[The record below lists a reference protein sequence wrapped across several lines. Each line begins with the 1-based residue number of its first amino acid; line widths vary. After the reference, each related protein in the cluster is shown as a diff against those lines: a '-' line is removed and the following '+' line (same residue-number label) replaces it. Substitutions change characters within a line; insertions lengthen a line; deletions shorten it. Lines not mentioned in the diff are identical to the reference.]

1 MLAEPFDPFT
11 MMIERPIPKVAL
23 TTHSIVKEEEEEEE
37 QELEKT
43 IVSIQKDKE
52 IDREEILERLRKNKI
67 WITYCDI
74 PLSYTQDSQYISDYE
89 LEKEDYYN
97 SSDSDSDDA
106 SASLESD
113 TDKDSSEEEESIAE
127 EEESEIAS
135 LEEEYD
141 LETATKNTEFD
152 EDIIFRAIQHDE
164 GVYSLLPKQFQSDL
178 PYPNS
183 SPAVD
188 ALPDRRRP
196 HSLKPAKSERASV

>member
-11 MMIERPIPKVAL
+11 MMIERPIPRETPSTIPTVEKEL
-23 TTHSIVKEEEEEEE
+23 EEEG
-37 QELEKT
+37 ELEKT

-89 LEKEDYYN
+89 LEKEDYY
-97 SSDSDSDDA
+97 SDSESDSDDA
-106 SASLESD
+106 SANLESD
-113 TDKDSSEEEESIAE
+113 TDKDSSE

-141 LETATKNTEFD
+141 LETATKNLEFD
-152 EDIIFRAIQHDE
+152 EDIIFVICSEAKLEKPPGKGSVNEKLPDNKNRILFPDYHNIRIGE
-164 GVYSLLPKQFQSDL
+164 RNYVILLLPKI
-178 PYPNS
+178 
-183 SPAVD
+183 
-188 ALPDRRRP
+188 
-196 HSLKPAKSERASV
+196 H